1 MVLLSKK
8 NNSTKIEVIKYD
20 EKSLTYHVRFL
31 NGEKEGQTTVY
42 SSGTV
47 KRWWK
52 EIEDSC
58 ENEGE
63 KLVSATVDEIPEKE
77 LSSTKKKDKKIDRTK
92 DLEKIDNY
100 IKGNFDNS
108 WYESVRCYK
117 IKKAGKTI
125 AEVYPRRKNIEIRVK
140 EIKEISED
148 VQYKDGYKYYLPV
161 HYFVSYTEDY
171 IKITK
176 EILA

>member
-1 MVLLSKK
+1 MILLSKK
-8 NNSTKIEVIKYD
+8 DNKTKAEVIKYD
-20 EKSLTYHVRFL
+20 NKSLTYNVLFL

-52 EIEDSC
+52 EIEDTD
-58 ENEGE
+58 EHEAE
-63 KLVSATVDEIPEKE
+63 KLVSVPVDEIPEKE
-77 LSSTKKKDKKIDRTK
+77 LSNTKKRDKKIDRTK
-92 DLEKIDNY
+92 DLEKLDNY
-100 IKGNFDNS
+100 VKGTFDNS

-125 AEVYPRRKNIEIRVK
+125 AEVYPRRKNIEVRVK

-161 HYFVSYTEDY
+161 HYFVSYEQDY
-171 IKITK
+171 IKIIG
-176 EILA
+176 EILS